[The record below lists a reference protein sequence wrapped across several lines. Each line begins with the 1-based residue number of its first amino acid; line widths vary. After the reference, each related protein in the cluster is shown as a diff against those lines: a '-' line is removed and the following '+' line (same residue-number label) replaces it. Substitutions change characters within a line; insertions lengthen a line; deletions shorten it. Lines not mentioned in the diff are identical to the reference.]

1 MVEDHALMRNALRE
15 LVDDEADLSIV
26 GAVSKPSEALEQ
38 IPQSGCDL
46 VMIDLSLP
54 EMSGLE
60 LTKRLRVEAPG
71 VIILI
76 VSGHDSKIH
85 AKKALQVGASGYV
98 MKDNPE
104 QVLRAIHAVIA
115 GETFI
120 DTALR
125 R

>member
-1 MVEDHALMRNALRE
+1 MRDALRE
-15 LVDDEADLSIV
+15 LVDHESELRVI
-26 GAVSKPSEALEQ
+26 GAVPKPSEALEQ
-38 IPQSGCDL
+38 VPKSGCDL
-46 VMIDLSLP
+46 VLVDLSLP

-60 LTKRLRVEAPG
+60 LTRLLREQVPDLK
-71 VIILI
+71 ILI
-76 VSGHDSKIH
+76 VSGHDSRVH
-85 AKKALQVGASGYV
+85 ARKALEIGGRGYV
-98 MKDNPE
+98 MKDDPE